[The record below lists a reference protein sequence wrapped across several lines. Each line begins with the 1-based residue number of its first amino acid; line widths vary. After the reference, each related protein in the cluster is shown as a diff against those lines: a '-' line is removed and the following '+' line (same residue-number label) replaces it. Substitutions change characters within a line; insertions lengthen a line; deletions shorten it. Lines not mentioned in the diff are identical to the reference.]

1 MEKIH
6 HDHTPNYVKVWIAL
20 LVLTV
25 MTVSVSY
32 VQFGKWGMHFLNIL
46 VAMLVATIKGTL
58 VCLYFMHLKEDNRVN
73 QVVFIS
79 AFFFLVIFVGLT
91 LSDVLFR

>member
-1 MEKIH
+1 MSEH
-6 HDHTPNYVKVWIAL
+6 HDHTSNYIKVWVSL

-25 MTVSVSY
+25 ITVTVSY
-32 VQFGKWGMHFLNIL
+32 IHFGQWGLHFLNIL
-46 VAMLVATIKGTL
+46 VAMLVATIKGAL
-58 VCLYFMHLKEDNRVN
+58 VCLYFMHLKEDNRMN

-79 AFFFLVIFVGLT
+79 AFLFLAVFVGLT

>member
-1 MEKIH
+1 MH

-20 LVLTV
+20 LILTV
-25 MTVSVSY
+25 ITVSVSY
-32 VQFGKWGMHFLNIL
+32 IQFGRWGMHFLNIL
-46 VAMLVATIKGTL
+46 VDMLVATIKGTL

-79 AFFFLVIFVGLT
+79 AFFFLVVFVGLT

>member
-1 MEKIH
+1 MH

-20 LVLTV
+20 LILTV
-25 MTVSVSY
+25 ITVSVSY
-32 VQFGKWGMHFLNIL
+32 IQFGRWGMHFLNIL

-79 AFFFLVIFVGLT
+79 AFFFLVVFVGLT